1 MERSKM
7 TETTKTTFMTKVSDH
22 AENKKLVSRIL
33 TFVIFG
39 IGVYEEIFIDAGI
52 NDNWMELTKW
62 CLLYYFSRSA
72 VEKIA
77 KYVGAAKQ
85 GASDG

>member
-1 MERSKM
+1 MKEQ
-7 TETTKTTFMTKVSDH
+7 TAVEDPKTFLQQVGDH
-22 AENKKLVSRIL
+22 AENKKLISRII
-33 TFVIFG
+33 TFVIMG
-39 IGVYEEIFIDAGI
+39 IAVYEELFVDGGL

-77 KYVGAAKQ
+77 KYVNAKHQ
-85 GASDG
+85 PQA

>member
-1 MERSKM
+1 M
-7 TETTKTTFMTKVSDH
+7 TEEITAAQPTTLMQKVGDH
-22 AENKKLVSRIL
+22 AENKKLISRII

-39 IGVYEEIFIDAGI
+39 IGVYEEIFIAGGI

-77 KYVGAAKQ
+77 KYVGARHGKE
-85 GASDG
+85 